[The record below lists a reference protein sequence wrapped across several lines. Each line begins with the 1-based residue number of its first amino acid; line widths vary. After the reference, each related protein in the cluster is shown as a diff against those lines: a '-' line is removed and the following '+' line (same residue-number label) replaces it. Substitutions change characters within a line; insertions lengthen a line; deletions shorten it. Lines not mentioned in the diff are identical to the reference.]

1 MSAPRAE
8 RGNMNRIESAF
19 WTALFLLL
27 GTGLIMARTGTE
39 GAWPV
44 IAGAVS
50 YAAAAYFLFH
60 LLVRSADR

>member
-1 MSAPRAE
+1 
-8 RGNMNRIESAF
+8 MNRIESAF